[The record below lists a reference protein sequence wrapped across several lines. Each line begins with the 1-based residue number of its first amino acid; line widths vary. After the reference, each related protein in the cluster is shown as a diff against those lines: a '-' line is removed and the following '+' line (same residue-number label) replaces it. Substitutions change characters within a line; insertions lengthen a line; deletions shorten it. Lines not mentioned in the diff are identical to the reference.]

1 MIAQHQPLKT
11 FRVRVGH
18 WEISL
23 RARDADE
30 AVQLARQTLA
40 RELPRL
46 YDVIR
51 ALAASRFQ
59 VEAAA

>member
-1 MIAQHQPLKT
+1 MTSNDRSLKT

-18 WEISL
+18 WEM
-23 RARDADE
+23 RVQAHDAE
-30 AVQLARQTLA
+30 AAVQAARRHLS

-51 ALAASRFQ
+51 SLTTARFQ
-59 VEAAA
+59 VETAA

>member
-1 MIAQHQPLKT
+1 MTSNYRPQEVFL
-11 FRVRVGH
+11 VRVGH
-18 WEISL
+18 WEVRL
-23 RARDADE
+23 KARDGEDAIR
-30 AVQLARQTLA
+30 LARLQMA

-51 ALAASRFQ
+51 ELTASKFQ

>member
-1 MIAQHQPLKT
+1 MLSNHTPLIS

-18 WEISL
+18 WEVRV
-23 RARDADE
+23 RAADPSSAVE
-30 AVQLARQTLA
+30 AARRQMA

-51 ALAASRFQ
+51 GMTAARFQ
-59 VEAAA
+59 VEASS

>member
-1 MIAQHQPLKT
+1 MTTENRPLLT
-11 FRVRVGH
+11 YRVRIGH
-18 WEISL
+18 HDL
-23 RARDADE
+23 RVKARDAVE
-30 AVQLARQTLA
+30 AIELARRQLT

-51 ALAASRFQ
+51 GLTAARFQ